1 MLFRLAVFCLGLVVA
16 ATSLAAPRFYR
27 YEDANGV
34 RVIRDTIPPDMVHKG
49 YDILGSDGRLIKRVP
64 RALTEEELRAME
76 ESQETREQLAEERA
90 RQEAADKKLLTIFS
104 APKDAE
110 RARDRKIEAL
120 DVLISVNRGNIV
132 RLRSEYDQAQQQAAE
147 LERAGKAVPEHLIEK
162 MDRIDRQIRK
172 LQETID
178 EKENEKQQVREQ
190 YAKDIERLKFLMR
203 QQGRLVED

>member
-1 MLFRLAVFCLGLVVA
+1 MLFRLAVLVLGLVVA
-16 ATSLAAPRFYR
+16 ATSLAAARFYR
-27 YEDANGV
+27 YEDDNGV
-34 RVIRDTIPPDMVHKG
+34 RVIRDTIPPDKVHKG

-64 RALTEEELRAME
+64 RSLTEEELEALE
-76 ESQETREQLAEERA
+76 ESKETREQMAEERA

-132 RLRSEYDQAQQQAAE
+132 RLQSEYEQAQQQAAAR
-147 LERAGKAVPEHLIEK
+147 ERAGNAVPEHLIEK

-178 EKENEKQQVREQ
+178 EKEVEKEQVRQE
-190 YAKDIERLKFLMR
+190 YAEDIERLKYLMR
-203 QQGRLVED
+203 QQGRLVEE